1 MDEWIAIGII
11 ALIALPIMAIAA
23 FVMSLGARSRIRALE
38 SRLSL
43 LEARG
48 SGAIA
53 AMPFETPPYIAPDP
67 LSFETDTPK
76 TDTPKTVPATGIP
89 SDSGTGG
96 FESEEPALPEWVEAT
111 GVSPSKEPKRPKESF
126 EQKLGARWAVWVGG
140 LALALGAIFLVRF
153 SIEAG
158 LLGPGVRIAFGALF
172 SFVLL
177 GLGEW
182 LRRSDRVTSFSRIPA
197 ANVPGVLTA
206 AGTVGLFA
214 TVYAAY
220 ALYGLI
226 GPTAAFILLAVIGM
240 GTMAAAGLH
249 GAWLSG
255 LGLVGSY
262 VTPLLISTDAPNILA
277 LMIYLIVVTAF
288 AFALAR
294 LRLWR
299 WLAIAAS
306 VAAILWGVG
315 MLVGGASA
323 IEGGIYAIILLTLTS
338 IFLVV
343 DVQRDTTTDRPDW
356 FAIGV
361 LAGLAALLVLGAI
374 ASHFTSAS
382 IAACLVGGAML
393 LLLSRRYDAVAFVA
407 PVAAIELIALLYFWP
422 AVSQAA
428 VAPVTYIVDALSIYF
443 PLPDAIRMFGV
454 VGLLGAAALIA
465 TALTRLQATPEAGP
479 FATTAQAAA
488 ASAGPVIVAIVAYLR
503 ITGFVSSIA
512 FAAIALAL
520 AALYAVL
527 TERFARRER
536 PESALDQVPTGLFAA
551 GAIAASASA
560 LTMALEGG
568 MLTTALA
575 LAALGAA
582 WVQLRRPIGVL
593 RYAVAVLAL
602 LVLARIA
609 WDPYIFGVR
618 AGGGV
623 YLSVLIGYGIP
634 AAAFAIAS
642 VLLRRVRV
650 DRSVFA
656 AEALAVIMAALL
668 VVFEIRAIVFGGD
681 LLSPTT
687 ALSEQGLTTAAA
699 FAFSLGLSRLAQS
712 RPSPVFGLGSVIAR
726 VLGLLNAVIG
736 LGFVA
741 NPLFTGDAVG
751 GGPVFN
757 EILLAYGLP
766 AVLAGLVALRTPPL
780 RLRWLQA
787 ATGVVALILA
797 FAAVTLEIRFLF
809 ATSPDLSWDPIG
821 SAESYTYSVAW
832 LVLGILLLA
841 FGLVFQQRAAR
852 LASALLIVVT
862 VLKVFL
868 IDMSNLEGVWRA
880 LSFMGLGA
888 VLIGIG
894 LVYQRLLFGGAKG
907 SDEADQPPPESGPTA
922 DAGNV

>member
-1 MDEWIAIGII
+1 MDEWIALGII
-11 ALIALPIMAIAA
+11 ALIALPIMAISA
-23 FVMSLGARSRIRALE
+23 FVMSLGARRRIRALE
-38 SRLSL
+38 SRLLL
-43 LEARG
+43 LERRPP
-48 SGAIA
+48 A
-53 AMPFETPPYIAPDP
+53 ALAAATAESPPLPTVDTLMQAP
-67 LSFETDTPK
+67 EAE
-76 TDTPKTVPATGIP
+76 VA
-89 SDSGTGG
+89 
-96 FESEEPALPEWVEAT
+96 ALPPEADEP
-111 GVSPSKEPKRPKESF
+111 SPPKPVQTPADAAPKPPQRPKESF

-158 LLGPGVRIAFGALF
+158 LLGPGVRIALGALF
-172 SFVLL
+172 SLVLL

-182 LRRSDRVTSFSRIPA
+182 LRRSDRITAISRIPA
-197 ANVPGVLTA
+197 ANVPGILTA

-226 GPTAAFILLAVIGM
+226 GPTAAFILLALIGM
-240 GTMAAAGLH
+240 ATMAAAGLH

-262 VTPLLISTDAPNILA
+262 VTPLLISSDAPNILA
-277 LMIYLIVVTAF
+277 LMIYLVVVTTF
-288 AFALAR
+288 SFALAR

-306 VAAILWGVG
+306 IAAILWGFV
-315 MLVGGASA
+315 MFGAGAGA
-323 IEGGIYAIILLTLTS
+323 IENGIYAILLLALAS

-356 FAIGV
+356 FAVGV
-361 LAGLAALLVLGAI
+361 LAGIAALLVVGAI
-374 ASHFTSAS
+374 ARDYASAS
-382 IAACLVGGAML
+382 IAASLIGGAML
-393 LLLSRRYDAVAFVA
+393 LLLARRYDAVAFVS
-407 PVAAIELIALLYFWP
+407 PVVAIELVALLFFWP
-422 AVSQAA
+422 AAAQAA
-428 VAPVTYIVDALSIYF
+428 LEPVTYIVDALSTYF
-443 PLPDAIRMFGV
+443 PLPDAIRMFGI

-465 TALTRLQATPEAGP
+465 SALTRLQSRPEAGP
-479 FATTAQAAA
+479 FTTTAHAAA
-488 ASAGPVIVAIVAYLR
+488 ASAGPVVVAIVAYLR

-512 FAAIALAL
+512 FAAVALAL

-536 PESALDQVPTGLFAA
+536 DGSALDQVPTGLFAA
-551 GAIAASASA
+551 GAIAAIAAA

-602 LVLARIA
+602 LVLGRIA

-618 AGGGV
+618 AGTGI
-623 YLSVLIGYGIP
+623 YLSILIGYGIP
-634 AAAFAIAS
+634 AAAFGTAS

-650 DRSVFA
+650 DRAVFA

-681 LLSPTT
+681 LLTPAT

-699 FAFSLGLSRLAQS
+699 FAFALGLSRLAQS
-712 RPSPVFGLGSVIAR
+712 RPSPVFRIGGALAR
-726 VLGLLNAVIG
+726 IFGLLNAVIG
-736 LGFVA
+736 LGLVV
-741 NPLFTGDAVG
+741 NPLFTGDPVG

-766 AVLAGLVALRTPPL
+766 AVLAGLVAFRAPPAS
-780 RLRWLQA
+780 LRWLQS
-787 ATGVVALILA
+787 ATGAVALILA

-809 ATSPDLSWDPIG
+809 SASPDLSRDPIG
-821 SAESYTYSVAW
+821 SAESYAYSAAW
-832 LVLGILLLA
+832 LALGILLLA
-841 FGLVFQQRAAR
+841 FGLVFRQRAAR

-894 LVYQRLLFGGAKG
+894 LVYQRLLFGGSGAT
-907 SDEADQPPPESGPTA
+907 SQPDEMPPETGTPA
-922 DAGNV
+922 DT

>member
-1 MDEWIAIGII
+1 MDEWIALGIV
-11 ALIALPIMAIAA
+11 ALIALPIMAISA

-38 SRLSL
+38 SRLAL
-43 LEARG
+43 LEQRPPA
-48 SGAIA
+48 SLA
-53 AMPFETPPYIAPDP
+53 AAPSESTPSTASDATP
-67 LSFETDTPK
+67 LRAEPEIEAVSSESATPVEPESVEPVEP
-76 TDTPKTVPATGIP
+76 TPAKA
-89 SDSGTGG
+89 
-96 FESEEPALPEWVEAT
+96 
-111 GVSPSKEPKRPKESF
+111 PKRPKESF

-172 SFVLL
+172 SMALL
-177 GLGEW
+177 GVGEW
-182 LRRSDRVTSFSRIPA
+182 LRRSDRITAISRIPA
-197 ANVPGVLTA
+197 ANIPGILTA

-226 GPTAAFILLAVIGM
+226 GPMAAFILLALIGM
-240 GTMAAAGLH
+240 ATMAAAGLH

-262 VTPLLISTDAPNILA
+262 ATPLLISSDAPNIVA

-299 WLAIAAS
+299 WLAISAS
-306 VAAILWGVG
+306 VAAILWGVA
-315 MLVGGASA
+315 MFGAGAGALES
-323 IEGGIYAIILLTLTS
+323 GIYAILLLALS
-338 IFLVV
+338 SLFLVV
-343 DVQRDTTTDRPDW
+343 DVQRNETTDRPDW
-356 FAIGV
+356 FAVGV
-361 LAGLAALLVLGAI
+361 FAGLAALLVGGAI
-374 ASHFTSAS
+374 ARDYASAS
-382 IAACLVGGAML
+382 IAAGLIGGAML
-393 LLLSRRYDAVAFVA
+393 LLLARRYDAVALA
-407 PVAAIELIALLYFWP
+407 SPIAAAQLVALLFFWP
-422 AVSQAA
+422 AAAQAA
-428 VAPVTYIVDALSIYF
+428 LEPVTYIVDALSTYF
-443 PLPDAIRMFGV
+443 PMPDAIRMFGIV
-454 VGLLGAAALIA
+454 ALLGAAALIA
-465 TALTRLQATPEAGP
+465 TALGRLLARPEPGP
-479 FATTAQAAA
+479 FAVTAHAAA
-488 ASAGPVIVAIVAYLR
+488 ATAGPVVATIVAYLR
-503 ITGFVSSIA
+503 ITGFVSSYG

-536 PESALDQVPTGLFAA
+536 EGMLTDSIPTGVFAA
-551 GAIAASASA
+551 GAIAATACA
-560 LTMALEGG
+560 LTMALSGG
-568 MLTTALA
+568 ILTTALA
-575 LAALGAA
+575 LTALGSA
-582 WVQLRRPIGVL
+582 WVQIRRPIGVL

-602 LVLARIA
+602 LVLGRIA
-609 WDPYIFGVR
+609 WDPYIFNVR
-618 AGGGV
+618 SGSGV
-623 YLSVLIGYGIP
+623 YLSILIGYGIP
-634 AAAFAIAS
+634 AAAFAAAS

-650 DRSVFA
+650 DRAVFA
-656 AEALAVIMAALL
+656 AEALAVILAALL

-681 LLSPTT
+681 LLTPAT

-699 FAFSLGLSRLAQS
+699 FAFALGLSRLAQS
-712 RPSPVFGLGSVIAR
+712 RPSPVFRVGSVIAR
-726 VLGLLNAVIG
+726 CLGLLNAIIG
-736 LGFVA
+736 LGFVV
-741 NPLFTGDAVG
+741 NPLFTGNRVL
-751 GGPVFN
+751 GGPLFN

-766 AVLAGLVALRTPPL
+766 ALLAGMVALVTPPT

-787 ATGVVALILA
+787 ATGVVALVLA
-797 FAAVTLEIRFLF
+797 FLAVTLEIRFLF
-809 ATSPDLSWDPIG
+809 ATSPDLSWDTVG
-821 SAESYTYSVAW
+821 SAESYTYSAAW

-894 LVYQRLLFGGAKG
+894 LVYQRLLFGGRKG
-907 SDEADQPPPESGPTA
+907 GDETPPVSGTPA
-922 DAGNV
+922 DA

>member
-1 MDEWIAIGII
+1 MDEWIALGII
-11 ALIALPIMAIAA
+11 ALIALPVMAISA
-23 FVMSLGARSRIRALE
+23 FIMSLGARRRIRALE

-43 LEARG
+43 LEQRPPAAI
-48 SGAIA
+48 GAAVLPSAPI
-53 AMPFETPPYIAPDP
+53 PTIEIEPLPPEPDLVAVAP
-67 LSFETDTPK
+67 E
-76 TDTPKTVPATGIP
+76 A
-89 SDSGTGG
+89 
-96 FESEEPALPEWVEAT
+96 EEPPPELVAAAQEAA
-111 GVSPSKEPKRPKESF
+111 PRAPNRPKESF

-172 SFVLL
+172 SIALL
-177 GLGEW
+177 ALGEW
-182 LRRSDRVTSFSRIPA
+182 LRRSDRITAISRIPA
-197 ANVPGVLTA
+197 ANVPGILTA

-220 ALYGLI
+220 SLYGLI
-226 GPTAAFILLAVIGM
+226 GPMAAFILLALIGM
-240 GTMAAAGLH
+240 ATMAAAGLH

-262 VTPLLISTDAPNILA
+262 VTPLLITSDRPNILA
-277 LMIYLIVVTAF
+277 LMIYLVVVTAF

-306 VAAILWGVG
+306 IAAILWGAA
-315 MLVGGASA
+315 MLAGGAGA
-323 IEGGIYAIILLTLTS
+323 IESGIYAIVLLALSS

-343 DVQRDTTTDRPDW
+343 DVQRDATTDRPDW

-361 LAGLAALLVLGAI
+361 LGGIAALLVLGAVSSGY
-374 ASHFTSAS
+374 ASAS
-382 IAACLVGGAML
+382 IAASLIGGAML
-393 LLLSRRYDAVAFVA
+393 LLLARRYDAVAFIS
-407 PVAAIELIALLYFWP
+407 PVAAVELVALMFFWP
-422 AVSQAA
+422 AAAQAA
-428 VAPVTYIVDALSIYF
+428 REPVTYIVDALSTYF
-443 PLPDAIRMFGV
+443 PLPDAIRMFGI

-465 TALTRLQATPEAGP
+465 TALARLLAKPGAGP
-479 FATTAQAAA
+479 FATSAHAGA
-488 ASAGPVIVAIVAYLR
+488 ASAGPVVAAIVAYLR
-503 ITGFVSSIA
+503 ITGFVSSIG

-536 PESALDQVPTGLFAA
+536 PGKALDQVPTGLFAA
-551 GAIAASASA
+551 GAIAAIACA
-560 LTMALEGG
+560 MTMALEGG
-568 MLTTALA
+568 ILTTALA

-593 RYAVAVLAL
+593 RYGVAVLAL
-602 LVLARIA
+602 LVLARVA

-618 AGGGV
+618 SGGGV
-623 YLSVLIGYGIP
+623 YLSILIGYGIP
-634 AAAFAIAS
+634 AAAFAVAS

-650 DRSVFA
+650 DRAVYA

-668 VVFEIRAIVFGGD
+668 VIFEIRAIVFGGD

-699 FAFSLGLSRLAQS
+699 FAFALGLSRLAQT
-712 RPSPVFGLGSVIAR
+712 RPSPVFRLGGALAR

-741 NPLFTGDAVG
+741 NPLITGDPVG

-766 AVLAGLVALRTPPL
+766 AILAGLVAFRAPPAN
-780 RLRWLQA
+780 LRWLQG
-787 ATGVVALILA
+787 ATGAVALILA
-797 FAAVTLEIRFLF
+797 FMAVTLEIRFLF
-809 ATSPDLSWDPIG
+809 ATSPDLSVDPVG
-821 SAESYTYSVAW
+821 SAESYAYSAAW

-841 FGLVFQQRAAR
+841 FGLVFRQRAAR

-894 LVYQRLLFGGAKG
+894 LVYQRLLFGGAKAAG
-907 SDEADQPPPESGPTA
+907 QPDEPPPE
-922 DAGNV
+922 AGTPAGT

>member
-1 MDEWIAIGII
+1 MDEWIALGIV
-11 ALIALPIMAIAA
+11 ALIALPIMAISA

-38 SRLSL
+38 SRLAL
-43 LEARG
+43 LEQRPPA
-48 SGAIA
+48 SLA
-53 AMPFETPPYIAPDP
+53 AAPSESTPSTASDATP
-67 LSFETDTPK
+67 LRAEPEIEAVSSESATPVEPESVEPVEP
-76 TDTPKTVPATGIP
+76 TPAKA
-89 SDSGTGG
+89 
-96 FESEEPALPEWVEAT
+96 
-111 GVSPSKEPKRPKESF
+111 PKRPKESF

-172 SFVLL
+172 SMALL
-177 GLGEW
+177 GVGEW
-182 LRRSDRVTSFSRIPA
+182 LRRSDRITAISRIPA
-197 ANVPGVLTA
+197 ANIPGILTA

-226 GPTAAFILLAVIGM
+226 GPMAAFILLALIGM
-240 GTMAAAGLH
+240 ATMAAAGLH

-262 VTPLLISTDAPNILA
+262 ATPLLISSDAPNIVA

-299 WLAIAAS
+299 WLAISAS
-306 VAAILWGVG
+306 VAAILWGVA
-315 MLVGGASA
+315 MFGAGAGALES
-323 IEGGIYAIILLTLTS
+323 GIYAILLLALS
-338 IFLVV
+338 SLFLVV
-343 DVQRDTTTDRPDW
+343 DVQRNETTDRPDW
-356 FAIGV
+356 FAVGV
-361 LAGLAALLVLGAI
+361 FAGLAALLVGGAI
-374 ASHFTSAS
+374 ARDYASAS
-382 IAACLVGGAML
+382 IAAGLIGGAML
-393 LLLSRRYDAVAFVA
+393 LLLARRYDAVALA
-407 PVAAIELIALLYFWP
+407 SPIAAAQLVALLFFWP
-422 AVSQAA
+422 AAAQAA
-428 VAPVTYIVDALSIYF
+428 LEPVTYIVDALSTYF
-443 PLPDAIRMFGV
+443 PMPDAIRMFGIV
-454 VGLLGAAALIA
+454 ALLGAAALIA
-465 TALTRLQATPEAGP
+465 TALGRLLARPEPGP
-479 FATTAQAAA
+479 FAVTAHAAA
-488 ASAGPVIVAIVAYLR
+488 ATAGPVVATIVAYLR
-503 ITGFVSSIA
+503 ITGFVSSYG

-536 PESALDQVPTGLFAA
+536 AGVVIDSIPTGVFAA
-551 GAIAASASA
+551 GAIAATACA
-560 LTMALEGG
+560 LTMALSGG
-568 MLTTALA
+568 ILTTALA
-575 LAALGAA
+575 LTALGSA
-582 WVQLRRPIGVL
+582 WVQIRRPIGVL

-602 LVLARIA
+602 LVLGRIA
-609 WDPYIFGVR
+609 WDPYIFNVR
-618 AGGGV
+618 SGSGV
-623 YLSVLIGYGIP
+623 YLSILIGYGIP
-634 AAAFAIAS
+634 AAAFAAAS

-650 DRSVFA
+650 DRAVFA
-656 AEALAVIMAALL
+656 AEALAVILAALL

-681 LLSPTT
+681 LLTPAT

-699 FAFSLGLSRLAQS
+699 FAFALGLSRLAQS
-712 RPSPVFGLGSVIAR
+712 RPSPVFRVGSVIAR
-726 VLGLLNAVIG
+726 CLGLLNAIIG
-736 LGFVA
+736 LGFVV
-741 NPLFTGDAVG
+741 NPLFTGNRVL
-751 GGPVFN
+751 GGPLFN

-766 AVLAGLVALRTPPL
+766 ALLAGMVALVTPPT

-787 ATGVVALILA
+787 ATGVVALVLA
-797 FAAVTLEIRFLF
+797 FLAVTLEIRFLF
-809 ATSPDLSWDPIG
+809 ATSPDLSWDTVG
-821 SAESYTYSVAW
+821 SAESYTYSAAW

-894 LVYQRLLFGGAKG
+894 LVYQRLLFGGRKG
-907 SDEADQPPPESGPTA
+907 GDETPPESGTPA
-922 DAGNV
+922 DA

>member
-1 MDEWIAIGII
+1 MDEWIALGII
-11 ALIALPIMAIAA
+11 ALIALPIMAISA
-23 FVMSLGARSRIRALE
+23 FVMSLGARRRIRALE
-38 SRLSL
+38 SRLLL
-43 LEARG
+43 LEQRPP
-48 SGAIA
+48 A
-53 AMPFETPPYIAPDP
+53 ALAAAPAESPPLPTVDILEPTPEADVAALSQEADEPSPPELVQTPADAAPKP
-67 LSFETDTPK
+67 PQ
-76 TDTPKTVPATGIP
+76 
-89 SDSGTGG
+89 
-96 FESEEPALPEWVEAT
+96 
-111 GVSPSKEPKRPKESF
+111 RPKESF

-172 SFVLL
+172 SLVLL

-182 LRRSDRVTSFSRIPA
+182 LRRSDRITAISRIPA
-197 ANVPGVLTA
+197 ANVPGILTA

-226 GPTAAFILLAVIGM
+226 GPTAAFILLALIGM
-240 GTMAAAGLH
+240 ATMAAAGLH

-262 VTPLLISTDAPNILA
+262 VTPLLISSDAPNILA
-277 LMIYLIVVTAF
+277 LMIYLVVVTTF

-306 VAAILWGVG
+306 IAAILWGFV
-315 MLVGGASA
+315 MFGAGAGA
-323 IEGGIYAIILLTLTS
+323 IESGIYAILLLALAS

-343 DVQRDTTTDRPDW
+343 DVQRDTTTDRPDG
-356 FAIGV
+356 FAVGV
-361 LAGLAALLVLGAI
+361 LACIAALLVVGAI
-374 ASHFTSAS
+374 ARDYASAS
-382 IAACLVGGAML
+382 IAASLIGGAML
-393 LLLSRRYDAVAFVA
+393 LLLARRYDAVAFVS
-407 PVAAIELIALLYFWP
+407 PVVAIELVALLFFWP
-422 AVSQAA
+422 AAAQAA
-428 VAPVTYIVDALSIYF
+428 LEPVTYIVDALSTYF
-443 PLPDAIRMFGV
+443 PLPDAIRMFGI
-454 VGLLGAAALIA
+454 VGLLGSAALIA
-465 TALTRLQATPEAGP
+465 SALTRLQARPEAGP
-479 FATTAQAAA
+479 FATTAHAAA
-488 ASAGPVIVAIVAYLR
+488 ASAGPVVVAIVAYLR
-503 ITGFVSSIA
+503 ITGFVSSLA
-512 FAAIALAL
+512 FAAVALAL

-536 PESALDQVPTGLFAA
+536 DGSALDQVPTGLFAA
-551 GAIAASASA
+551 GAIAAIAAA

-602 LVLARIA
+602 LVLGRIA

-618 AGGGV
+618 AGTGI
-623 YLSVLIGYGIP
+623 YLSILIGYGIP
-634 AAAFAIAS
+634 AAAFATAS

-650 DRSVFA
+650 DRAVFA
-656 AEALAVIMAALL
+656 AEALAVIMTALL

-681 LLSPTT
+681 LLTPAT

-699 FAFSLGLSRLAQS
+699 FAFALGLSRLAQS
-712 RPSPVFGLGSVIAR
+712 RPSPVFRIGGALAR
-726 VLGLLNAVIG
+726 IFGLLNAVIG
-736 LGFVA
+736 LGLVV
-741 NPLFTGDAVG
+741 NPLFTGDPVG

-766 AVLAGLVALRTPPL
+766 AVLAGLVAFRTPPAS
-780 RLRWLQA
+780 LRWLQG
-787 ATGVVALILA
+787 ATGAVALILA

-809 ATSPDLSWDPIG
+809 SASPDLSRDPIG
-821 SAESYTYSVAW
+821 SAESYAYSAAW
-832 LVLGILLLA
+832 LALGILLLA

-894 LVYQRLLFGGAKG
+894 LVYQRLLFGGSGA
-907 SDEADQPPPESGPTA
+907 SSQPDEIPPETGTPA
-922 DAGNV
+922 DT

>member
-1 MDEWIAIGII
+1 MDEWIALGII
-11 ALIALPIMAIAA
+11 ALIALPIMAISA
-23 FVMSLGARSRIRALE
+23 FVMSLGAGRRIRALE

-43 LEARG
+43 LEQRPPAAYM
-48 SGAIA
+48 GATPESPPLPAIDA
-53 AMPFETPPYIAPDP
+53 APRPP
-67 LSFETDTPK
+67 ETDIVAGPAEADEPPPPELVPTP
-76 TDTPKTVPATGIP
+76 A
-89 SDSGTGG
+89 
-96 FESEEPALPEWVEAT
+96 AEAT
-111 GVSPSKEPKRPKESF
+111 ADRTPKRPKESF

-172 SFVLL
+172 SIALL

-182 LRRSDRVTSFSRIPA
+182 LRRSDRITAISRIPA
-197 ANVPGVLTA
+197 ANVPGILTA

-226 GPTAAFILLAVIGM
+226 GPMAAFILLALIGM
-240 GTMAAAGLH
+240 ATMAAAGLH

-262 VTPLLISTDAPNILA
+262 VTPLLISTDAPNIVA

-306 VAAILWGVG
+306 VAAILWGVA
-315 MLVGGASA
+315 MFSAGAGA
-323 IEGGIYAIILLTLTS
+323 IESGIYAILLLALS
-338 IFLVV
+338 SLFLVV
-343 DVQRDTTTDRPDW
+343 DVQRNETTDRPDW
-356 FAIGV
+356 FAVGV
-361 LAGLAALLVLGAI
+361 LAGLAVLLVLGAV
-374 ASHFTSAS
+374 ARDYASAS
-382 IAACLVGGAML
+382 IAAGLIGGAML
-393 LLLSRRYDAVAFVA
+393 LLLARRYDAVALA
-407 PVAAIELIALLYFWP
+407 SSLAAVQLIALLYFWP
-422 AVSQAA
+422 AAAQAA
-428 VAPVTYIVDALSIYF
+428 LEPVTYIVDALSTYF
-443 PLPDAIRMFGV
+443 PMPDAIRMFGIV
-454 VGLLGAAALIA
+454 ALLGAVALIA
-465 TALTRLQATPEAGP
+465 TALSRLLARPEPGP
-479 FATTAQAAA
+479 FAITAHATAAT
-488 ASAGPVIVAIVAYLR
+488 AGPVVATIVAYLR
-503 ITGFVSSIA
+503 ITGFVSSYG
-512 FAAIALAL
+512 FAAISLAL

-536 PESALDQVPTGLFAA
+536 EGVAIDSIPTGVFAA
-551 GAIAASASA
+551 GAIAGVACA
-560 LTMALEGG
+560 LTMALSGG
-568 MLTTALA
+568 ILTTALA
-575 LAALGAA
+575 LTALGAA
-582 WVQLRRPIGVL
+582 WVQIRRPIGVL

-602 LVLARIA
+602 LVLGRIA
-609 WDPYIFGVR
+609 WNPYIFNVR
-618 AGGGV
+618 TGSGV
-623 YLSVLIGYGIP
+623 YLSILIGYGIP
-634 AAAFAIAS
+634 AAAFAAAS

-650 DRSVFA
+650 DRAVFA
-656 AEALAVIMAALL
+656 AEALAVILTALL

-699 FAFSLGLSRLAQS
+699 FAFALGLSRLAQS
-712 RPSPVFGLGSVIAR
+712 RPSPVFRVGSVVAR
-726 VLGLLNAVIG
+726 CLGLLNAVIG

-741 NPLFTGDAVG
+741 NPLFTGDRVL
-751 GGPVFN
+751 GGPIFN

-766 AVLAGLVALRTPPL
+766 AVLAGMVALVTPAS

-787 ATGVVALILA
+787 VTGVVALVLA
-797 FAAVTLEIRFLF
+797 FMAVTLEIRFLF
-809 ATSPDLSWDPIG
+809 SISPDLSRDAIS
-821 SAESYTYSVAW
+821 SAESYTYSAAW

-888 VLIGIG
+888 VLICIG
-894 LVYQRLLFGGAKG
+894 LVYQRLLFGGRHAG
-907 SDEADQPPPESGPTA
+907 DEPPPESGTAA
-922 DAGNV
+922 DA

>member
-1 MDEWIAIGII
+1 MDEWIALGII
-11 ALIALPIMAIAA
+11 ALIALPVMAISA
-23 FVMSLGARSRIRALE
+23 FIMSLGARRRIRALE

-43 LEARG
+43 LEQRPPAVF
-48 SGAIA
+48 GAAVSPIAPFPIADIETPAPEADIVAVPPEAEEPPPELIA
-53 AMPFETPPYIAPDP
+53 ASQETAP
-67 LSFETDTPK
+67 T
-76 TDTPKTVPATGIP
+76 A
-89 SDSGTGG
+89 
-96 FESEEPALPEWVEAT
+96 
-111 GVSPSKEPKRPKESF
+111 PKRPKESF

-172 SFVLL
+172 SIALL
-177 GLGEW
+177 ALGEW
-182 LRRSDRVTSFSRIPA
+182 LRRSDRITAISRIPA
-197 ANVPGVLTA
+197 ANVPGILTA

-220 ALYGLI
+220 SLYGLI
-226 GPTAAFILLAVIGM
+226 GPMAAFILLALIGM
-240 GTMAAAGLH
+240 ATMAAAGLH

-262 VTPLLISTDAPNILA
+262 VTPLLITSDNPNILA

-306 VAAILWGVG
+306 VAAILWGAAMV
-315 MLVGGASA
+315 MAGAGA
-323 IEGGIYAIILLTLTS
+323 IESGIYAIVLLALAS
-338 IFLVV
+338 VFLVV
-343 DVQRDTTTDRPDW
+343 DVQRDGTADRPDW
-356 FAIGV
+356 FAVGV
-361 LAGLAALLVLGAI
+361 LAGLAALLVLGAV
-374 ASHFTSAS
+374 ARDYASAS
-382 IAACLVGGAML
+382 IAASLIGGAML
-393 LLLSRRYDAVAFVA
+393 LLLARRHDAVAFVS
-407 PVAAIELIALLYFWP
+407 PLAAAELVALLFFWP
-422 AVSQAA
+422 AAAQAA
-428 VAPVTYIVDALSIYF
+428 REPVTYIVDSLSTYF
-443 PLPDAIRMFGV
+443 PLPDAIRMFGI

-465 TALTRLQATPEAGP
+465 TALARLLAKPNAGP
-479 FATTAQAAA
+479 FATSAHAGA
-488 ASAGPVIVAIVAYLR
+488 ASAGPVVAAIVAYLR
-503 ITGFVSSIA
+503 ITGFVSSIG

-536 PESALDQVPTGLFAA
+536 PGKALDQVPTGLFAA
-551 GAIAASASA
+551 GAIAAIACA
-560 LTMALEGG
+560 MTMALEGG
-568 MLTTALA
+568 ILTTALA

-593 RYAVAVLAL
+593 RYGVAVLAL
-602 LVLARIA
+602 LVLARVA
-609 WDPYIFGVR
+609 WDPYIFGIR
-618 AGGGV
+618 SGGGV
-623 YLSVLIGYGIP
+623 YLSILIGYGIP
-634 AAAFAIAS
+634 AAAFAVAS

-650 DRSVFA
+650 DRAVFA

-681 LLSPTT
+681 LLTPAT

-699 FAFSLGLSRLAQS
+699 FAFALGLSRLAQS
-712 RPSPVFGLGSVIAR
+712 RPSPVFRLGGVLAR
-726 VLGLLNAVIG
+726 ILGLLNAVIG
-736 LGFVA
+736 LGFVV
-741 NPLFTGDAVG
+741 NPLLTGDPVG
-751 GGPVFN
+751 GGAVLN

-766 AVLAGLVALRTPPL
+766 AVLAGLVAFRAPPAQ
-780 RLRWLQA
+780 LRWLQT
-787 ATGVVALILA
+787 ATGAVALILA
-797 FAAVTLEIRFLF
+797 FMAVTLEIRFLF
-809 ATSPDLSWDPIG
+809 SISPDLSRDAVG
-821 SAESYTYSVAW
+821 SAESYAYSAAW
-832 LVLGILLLA
+832 LALGILLLA
-841 FGLVFQQRAAR
+841 FGLVFRQRAAR

-894 LVYQRLLFGGAKG
+894 LVYQRLLFGGSKSA
-907 SDEADQPPPESGPTA
+907 SEPDETPPE
-922 DAGNV
+922 AGATTGA

>member
-1 MDEWIAIGII
+1 MDEWIALGII
-11 ALIALPIMAIAA
+11 ALIALPVMAISA
-23 FVMSLGARSRIRALE
+23 FVMSLGARRRIRALE

-43 LEARG
+43 LEQRPPAAI
-48 SGAIA
+48 GAVAFPSPPSLTADTAPQAVEPEIRLAPPEAEEPPLPEPIA
-53 AMPFETPPYIAPDP
+53 AAEIAA
-67 LSFETDTPK
+67 PK
-76 TDTPKTVPATGIP
+76 APQ
-89 SDSGTGG
+89 
-96 FESEEPALPEWVEAT
+96 
-111 GVSPSKEPKRPKESF
+111 RPKESF

-172 SFVLL
+172 SIVLL

-182 LRRSDRVTSFSRIPA
+182 LRRSDRITAISRIPA
-197 ANVPGVLTA
+197 ANVPGILTA

-220 ALYGLI
+220 SLYGLI
-226 GPTAAFILLAVIGM
+226 GPMAAFILLALIGM
-240 GTMAAAGLH
+240 ATMAGAGLH
-249 GAWLSG
+249 GVWLAG

-262 VTPLLISTDAPNILA
+262 VTPLLISSDKPNILA

-288 AFALAR
+288 ALALAR
-294 LRLWR
+294 LCLWR
-299 WLAIAAS
+299 WLAVAAS
-306 VAAILWGVG
+306 VAAILWGVA
-315 MLVGGASA
+315 MFGAGAGA
-323 IEGGIYAIILLTLTS
+323 IESGIYAIVLLALSS

-356 FAIGV
+356 LAVGV
-361 LAGLAALLVLGAI
+361 LAGLAALLVSGAI
-374 ASHFTSAS
+374 ARDYASAS
-382 IAACLVGGAML
+382 IAASLIGGAML
-393 LLLSRRYDAVAFVA
+393 LLLARRYDAVAFVA
-407 PVAAIELIALLYFWP
+407 PVAAIELIALLFFWP
-422 AVSQAA
+422 AAAQAA
-428 VAPVTYIVDALSIYF
+428 HEPLTYIVDALSTYF
-443 PLPDAIRMFGV
+443 PLPDAVRMFGI

-465 TALTRLQATPEAGP
+465 TALTRLQARPGAGP
-479 FATTAQAAA
+479 FATSAHAAA
-488 ASAGPVIVAIVAYLR
+488 ASAGPVVAAIVAYLR

-536 PESALDQVPTGLFAA
+536 PGTALDQVPTGLFAA
-551 GAIAASASA
+551 GAVAAIASA

-602 LVLARIA
+602 LVLARVA

-618 AGGGV
+618 SGSGV
-623 YLSVLIGYGIP
+623 YLSILVGYGIP

-650 DRSVFA
+650 DRAVFA
-656 AEALAVIMAALL
+656 AEALAVIMTALL

-681 LLSPTT
+681 LLSPNT

-699 FAFSLGLSRLAQS
+699 FAFALGLSRLAQT
-712 RPSPVFGLGSVIAR
+712 RPSPVFRLGGVLAR
-726 VLGLLNAVIG
+726 MLGLLNAVIG

-741 NPLFTGDAVG
+741 NPLFTGDPVG

-766 AVLAGLVALRTPPL
+766 AVLAGLVAFRTPPA

-787 ATGVVALILA
+787 ATGVVALLLA
-797 FAAVTLEIRFLF
+797 FTAVTLEIRFLF
-809 ATSPDLSWDPIG
+809 VTSPDLSVDPVG
-821 SAESYTYSVAW
+821 SAESYTYSAAW
-832 LVLGILLLA
+832 LALGILLLA
-841 FGLVFQQRAAR
+841 FGLVFRQRAAR

-894 LVYQRLLFGGAKG
+894 LVYQRLLFGSAKAVG
-907 SDEADQPPPESGPTA
+907 EADDPPSESGTP
-922 DAGNV
+922 AGA